1 MHIKTLCLSIAA
13 VSLTAC
19 GGSSTSSSTS
29 SSGASFEQLADQG
42 RVLAERYQ
50 DADLT
55 PTMPTTGTASYSGV
69 AAYSDVPD
77 ANYIY
82 NNAEIVSNVALNAN
96 FADNTIS
103 GQLSNFQSFE
113 NEVITGSV
121 AVNNGQIVNNVFT
134 ANLSGSLNASG
145 DNVTVAGDM
154 EGAFL
159 GDNAGAVGG
168 AISAGVTDAVGTEQI
183 FGVFIAERN

>member
-1 MHIKTLCLSIAA
+1 MYIKTLCISFAT
-13 VSLTAC
+13 VSLAAC
-19 GGSSTSSSTS
+19 GGSSTSSTTS

-42 RVLAERYQ
+42 TILAERYQ
-50 DADLT
+50 DAELT
-55 PTMPTTGTASYSGV
+55 PTMPTSGTASYSGV

-77 ANYIY
+77 SNYIY
-82 NNAEIVSNVALNAN
+82 NNAEVVSNVALNAN

-121 AVNNGQIVNNVFT
+121 AVNNGQISNNVFT
-134 ANLSGSLNASG
+134 AELSGSLNASG
-145 DNVTVAGDM
+145 EDLTVAGDM

-159 GDNAGAVGG
+159 GDNADAVGG
-168 AISAGVTDAVGTEQI
+168 AMSFGLTDAVGTEQI
-183 FGVFIAERN
+183 FGIFLAERN